1 MKNNLLRLFFS
12 VAVLCTCT
20 IPASAT
26 DFVVTSLGDEDT
38 EGTLRWAIRRVD
50 QDNATPHTITFSV
63 SGTITMGSQYWGL
76 SNPVTID
83 GGNNIAIN
91 ANGLSVFR
99 FTDEGSTG
107 AAGTIIKN
115 LTIYNASNA
124 IDNSR
129 AANVQVLDCVIGL
142 TAANGATANTG
153 GTNRGISMQSA
164 NTEGFVIRGC
174 TIAGFGSAQ
183 IFASNSR
190 GQIDNC
196 ILGTNVNS
204 VAYPG
209 AGGHGIDLGS
219 CSTIDITNC
228 KISGN
233 PYCGIQINAC
243 NNVVVTGTYIGT
255 DLNGEPDTGLGN
267 GQCGIKVIN
276 SNNVTIGPNGPNPSE
291 DDYNII
297 GASGEQGVDCYDS
310 NHITIQYTKS
320 VSPKRV
326 LMLVTGKSAC
336 NSFAQPMC
344 SLIIRMFARTL
355 SRAFVLKT
363 DVREFRS
370 PIRRLRT
377 TAARAFRYK
386 TRITTIQTIA
396 GL

>member
-174 TIAGFGSAQ
+174 TIAGFG
-183 IFASNSR
+183 
-190 GQIDNC
+190 
-196 ILGTNVNS
+196 
-204 VAYPG
+204 
-209 AGGHGIDLGS
+209 
-219 CSTIDITNC
+219 
-228 KISGN
+228 
-233 PYCGIQINAC
+233 
-243 NNVVVTGTYIGT
+243 
-255 DLNGEPDTGLGN
+255 
-267 GQCGIKVIN
+267 
-276 SNNVTIGPNGPNPSE
+276 
-291 DDYNII
+291 
-297 GASGEQGVDCYDS
+297 
-310 NHITIQYTKS
+310 
-320 VSPKRV
+320 
-326 LMLVTGKSAC
+326 
-336 NSFAQPMC
+336 
-344 SLIIRMFARTL
+344 
-355 SRAFVLKT
+355 
-363 DVREFRS
+363 
-370 PIRRLRT
+370 
-377 TAARAFRYK
+377 
-386 TRITTIQTIA
+386 
-396 GL
+396 